1 MQSLKPYEISQMFNY
16 SLFVLSFPAGYFIAF
31 WIPKKQ
37 KILLIGLALVVITFS
52 IPGFQKDY
60 AQYLAYPMKTIAS
73 NQYKT
78 FSDITRQNIQKGSIM
93 QLPSTILDRKQ
104 YNSWFRSETNMQMS
118 AFTHASSFLAFTNI
132 IYEESDV
139 TKRLNLI
146 AQVIALNTVLSASDA
161 KVSGFQEQI
170 QAVKQIFLKYNIN
183 YVVCPSRLDGLVK
196 ADLLSPVSEYPSERF
211 YMVN

>member
-1 MQSLKPYEISQMFNY
+1 
-16 SLFVLSFPAGYFIAF
+16 
-31 WIPKKQ
+31 
-37 KILLIGLALVVITFS
+37 
-52 IPGFQKDY
+52 
-60 AQYLAYPMKTIAS
+60 
-73 NQYKT
+73 
-78 FSDITRQNIQKGSIM
+78 
-93 QLPSTILDRKQ
+93 
-104 YNSWFRSETNMQMS
+104 MQMS